1 MSEMI
6 KGAESETLGVH
17 EQVIDVMVSALKEH
31 ENARNLPDN
40 ALRDIC
46 LEAVEDDKIQDLA
59 WLEAKLSEA
68 QESLA
73 KETATTKEGESWKEV
88 LSKIEPSEPRPVES
102 EEELRD
108 ILRLH
113 EAWMNSV
120 LDPKRETSSGRA
132 NLRGANLQGFDIR
145 YQNLSCADLR
155 EANLMGT
162 NLEGANLVSAK
173 LQGANLQGAN
183 LKNAKF
189 RRAQLDHADLRDADM
204 DHADWRGASLVGTI
218 LEGKVATGASKLNHS
233 AEPAQ
238 NDFHN

>member
-1 MSEMI
+1 MSELI

-31 ENARNLPDN
+31 DN
-40 ALRDIC
+40 AKLLPESFLRDIC
-46 LEAVEDDKIQDLA
+46 LEAVADDKIHDLV
-59 WLEAKLSEA
+59 WLETKLAEA
-68 QESLA
+68 HDSFA
-73 KETATTKEGESWKEV
+73 KEAVATKEGESWKEV
-88 LSKIEPSEPRPVES
+88 LSKIEPSEPRLVET
-102 EEELRD
+102 EEDLRE

-120 LDPKRETSSGRA
+120 LDPKRETGSGRA
-132 NLRGANLQGFDIR
+132 NLKGANLQGFDIR

-155 EANLMGT
+155 EANLIGA

-183 LKNAKF
+183 LKNAKL

-204 DHADWRGASLVGTI
+204 DHADWRGASLIGTI
-218 LEGKVATGASKLNHS
+218 LEGKVSPASQKSSPVDQGTQQVHS
-233 AEPAQ
+233 
-238 NDFHN
+238 N